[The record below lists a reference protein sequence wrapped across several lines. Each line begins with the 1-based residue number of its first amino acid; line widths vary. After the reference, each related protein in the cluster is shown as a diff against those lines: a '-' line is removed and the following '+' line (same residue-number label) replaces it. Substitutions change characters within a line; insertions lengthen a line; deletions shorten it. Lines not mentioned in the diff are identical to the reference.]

1 MAPTSETSRSAQI
14 SRVPYL
20 PGLDGLRALAVM
32 AVIIYHANSSWL
44 PGGYLGV
51 EVFFVI
57 SGYLITLLLVAE
69 SERTGAIEL
78 RQFWARRARRLLPAL
93 FTMLVLLI
101 FWTAFFE
108 RDALGK
114 LRGDVVAG
122 VVYGSNWFQV
132 WTGAGYT
139 AVNDFA
145 PLRHLWSLAVEEQFY
160 LLWPLVM
167 LFVLR
172 RGRDRLPRVA
182 MWFAGTAVAI
192 GVAMA
197 ALMPTSRIGQDCAS
211 TPGAYWEIGSR
222 CISKVDALYLSTPTR
237 AMGLLL
243 GAALALVWRPY
254 ALLRGP
260 MKHKGPTLDPV
271 AIIGVG
277 IVALLTWKVHIVHML
292 GEKGLHA
299 DPWLFR
305 GGLFLV
311 GIGTLMAIA
320 AVAHKKAFAGRV
332 LGNPV
337 LRVIGERS
345 YGLYLFHWPVFQ
357 CLRHETGIAL
367 KLHEFVGAMIVTV
380 AITEVSYRYIE
391 LPIRERRLRESM
403 GALLRSGPGAL
414 RRRGSFGVIVSAA
427 VLLPVFA
434 GVSLVSADLK
444 QNEVQASLDKGEQ
457 AVTDVLEDLTSTTTP
472 TEDTQ
477 PSNSMSPVTTSAP
490 PHYDV
495 FAIGDSVM
503 KGAAPSL
510 ADLGIVVD
518 AQQDRQARM
527 GAEIFMQLKNLGVTI
542 DVAVVHLGTN
552 GPVSQETFD
561 LLMDAT
567 SEIPKV
573 IVLTLTANR
582 DWTAGNN
589 EKIRAL
595 PNGHPNVIVLD
606 WQLVS
611 ELCTGECFTADHI
624 HLDRD
629 GMRFYAAEIWK
640 SMGRELPAD
649 W

>member
-1 MAPTSETSRSAQI
+1 MSSTSETSRSSQI

-20 PGLDGLRALAVM
+20 PGLDGLRALAVI
-32 AVIIYHANSSWL
+32 AVVIYHANSDWL

-51 EVFFVI
+51 EVFFVV

-69 SERTGAIEL
+69 SERSGAIEL

-93 FTMLVLLI
+93 FTMMVLLI
-101 FWTAFFE
+101 FWTSFFE

-122 VVYGSNWFQV
+122 VVYGSNWFQI
-132 WTGAGYT
+132 WTGASYT

-160 LLWPLVM
+160 LVWPLVM

-172 RGRDRLPRVA
+172 RGHDRLPKVA
-182 MWFAGTAVAI
+182 MWMVGIAAGIALV
-192 GVAMA
+192 MA
-197 ALMPTSRIGQDCAS
+197 LLMPTARIGLDCAS
-211 TPGAYWEIGSR
+211 TPDAYWKIGGR
-222 CISKVDALYLSTPTR
+222 CINGVDALYLSTPTR
-237 AMGLLL
+237 AIGLLL

-260 MKHKGPTLDPV
+260 MKHKGPILDPV

-277 IVALLTWKVHIVHML
+277 IVGLLVWKVHIVRML
-292 GEKGLHA
+292 GEDGLHA
-299 DPWLFR
+299 DAWLFR

-311 GIGTLMAIA
+311 GIGSLMLIA
-320 AVAHKKAFAGRV
+320 AVTHKKAYAGRV

-337 LRVIGERS
+337 LRAIGERS
-345 YGLYLFHWPVFQ
+345 YGLYLYHWPVFQ

-367 KLHEFVGAMIVTV
+367 KPHEFVAAMIVTV
-380 AITEVSYRYIE
+380 IITEVSYRYIE
-391 LPIRERRLRESM
+391 LPIRERRLRESL

-414 RRRGSFGVIVSAA
+414 RRRGSFGVIVSAS
-427 VLLPVFA
+427 VLLPLFA
-434 GVSLVSADLK
+434 GVSLVTADLK
-444 QNEVQASLDKGEQ
+444 QNAVQTSLNAAEGS
-457 AVTDVLEDLTSTTTP
+457 VTNVVESLTATTP
-472 TEDTQ
+472 PPDTQ
-477 PSNSMSPVTTSAP
+477 AMGSIAPVTTVAP
-490 PHYDV
+490 PRYDV

-510 ADLGIVVD
+510 VDLGIVVD

-527 GAEIFMQLKNLGVTI
+527 GAEIFQQLQDLGVTI

-561 LLMDAT
+561 FLMEGT
-567 SEIPKV
+567 SGIPKV

-582 DWTAGNN
+582 DWTASNN
-589 EKIRAL
+589 AKIRAL
-595 PNGHPNVIVLD
+595 PDTHPNVTVLD

-611 ELCTGECFTADHI
+611 ELCTGDCFAADRI
-624 HLDRD
+624 HLGRA

-640 SMGRELPAD
+640 AMGRELPSD

>member
-20 PGLDGLRALAVM
+20 PGLDGLRALAVI
-32 AVIIYHANSSWL
+32 AVIIYHANPAWL

-69 SERTGAIEL
+69 SERSGAIEL
-78 RQFWARRARRLLPAL
+78 RQFWVRRARRLLPAL

-114 LRGDVVAG
+114 LRGDVLAG

-160 LLWPLVM
+160 LVWPLVM
-167 LFVLR
+167 LLVLR
-172 RGRDRLPRVA
+172 RGHDRLPRVA
-182 MWFAGTAVAI
+182 MWFVGIAAVIAA
-192 GVAMA
+192 VMA
-197 ALMPTSRIGQDCAS
+197 ALMPTSPIGADCAA
-211 TPGAYWEIGSR
+211 TPGAYWEIAGRCVSR
-222 CISKVDALYLSTPTR
+222 VDALYLSTPTR

-243 GAALALVWRPY
+243 GSALALVWRPY

-260 MKHKGPTLDPV
+260 MKSKGPLLDPV
-271 AIIGVG
+271 AIIGLG
-277 IVALLTWKVHIVHML
+277 IVGVLSWKVHIVYSAVDVGDL
-292 GEKGLHA
+292 A

-305 GGLFLV
+305 GGLFLTGV
-311 GIGTLMAIA
+311 GSLMVIA
-320 AVAHKKAFAGRV
+320 AVAHKRALAGRV

-337 LRVIGERS
+337 FRVIGERS

-357 CLRHETGIAL
+357 ALRHETGIAL
-367 KLHEFVGAMIVTV
+367 KPHEFVGAMLVTI
-380 AITEVSYRYIE
+380 AITEFSYRYIE

-403 GALLRSGPGAL
+403 GALLRGGPGAL
-414 RRRGSFGVIVSAA
+414 RRRGSFGAIVSASV
-427 VLLPVFA
+427 VLPLFA
-434 GVSLVSADLK
+434 GVSLMTADLK
-444 QNEVQASLDKGEQ
+444 QNDVQASLDQ
-457 AVTDVLEDLTSTTTP
+457 AEGSVTDVLADLETTTSSPDSQP
-472 TEDTQ
+472 TG
-477 PSNSMSPVTTSAP
+477 SIAPVTTAAP
-490 PHYDV
+490 PRYDV

-510 ADLGIVVD
+510 AELGIVVD

-527 GAEIFMQLKNLGVTI
+527 GAEIFQQLEDLGVTVN
-542 DVAVVHLGTN
+542 VAVVHLGTN

-561 LLMDAT
+561 FLMEAT

-582 DWTAGNN
+582 DWTAANN
-589 EKIRAL
+589 AKIRAL
-595 PNGHPNVIVLD
+595 TDTHPNVTVLD

-611 ELCTGECFTADHI
+611 ELCTGECFAADRI

-640 SMGRELPAD
+640 AMGRELPSD

>member
-20 PGLDGLRALAVM
+20 PGLDGLRALAVL
-32 AVIIYHANSSWL
+32 AVIVYHANSSWL

-93 FTMLVLLI
+93 FTMFVLLVL
-101 FWTAFFE
+101 WTAFFE

-160 LLWPLVM
+160 LVWPVVM

-182 MWFAGTAVAI
+182 MWFAGIAVLI

-197 ALMPTSRIGQDCAS
+197 ALMPTSRIGQNCAT
-211 TPGAYWEIGSR
+211 TPGAYWEIGGR
-222 CISKVDALYLSTPTR
+222 CVSKVDALYLSTPTR

-260 MKHKGPTLDPV
+260 MKHKGPMLDPV

-277 IVALLTWKVHIVHML
+277 IVALLAWKVHIVRMV
-292 GEKGLHA
+292 GEQGLLA

-311 GIGTLMAIA
+311 GVGTLMAIA

-357 CLRHETGIAL
+357 CLRHETGIPL
-367 KLHEFVGAMIVTV
+367 RPHEFVGAMAVTIV
-380 AITEVSYRYIE
+380 ITELSYRYIE
-391 LPIRERRLRESM
+391 LPIRERRMRESL

-414 RRRGSFGVIVSAA
+414 GRRGSFAAITSAA

-434 GVSLVSADLK
+434 GVSLMTADLK
-444 QNEVQASLDKGEQ
+444 QNEVQASLDEAEGS
-457 AVTDVLEDLTSTTTP
+457 VTNVLEDLNSTSVP
-472 TEDTQ
+472 SNTE
-477 PSNSMSPVTTSAP
+477 PSNSMVPVTTAAP

-510 ADLGIVVD
+510 AELGMVVD
-518 AQQDRQARM
+518 AQQDRQAVM
-527 GAEIFMQLKNLGVTI
+527 GAEIFAQLKNLGATM

-567 SEIPKV
+567 SNVPKV
-573 IVLTLTANR
+573 IILTLTANR

-595 PNGHPNVIVLD
+595 PATHPNVTVLD

-640 SMGRELPAD
+640 AMGRELPSD

>member
-20 PGLDGLRALAVM
+20 PGLDGLRALAVV
-32 AVIIYHANSSWL
+32 AVIVYHANPAWL

-69 SERTGAIEL
+69 SERTGAIGL
-78 RQFWARRARRLLPAL
+78 RDFWVRRARRLLPAL

-122 VVYGSNWFQV
+122 VLYGSNWFQI

-167 LFVLR
+167 LVVLR
-172 RGRDRLPRVA
+172 RGHDRLPRVA
-182 MWFAGTAVAI
+182 MWFT
-192 GVAMA
+192 GVAAAIALAMA
-197 ALMPTSRIGQDCAS
+197 VLMPTSRIGQDCVA
-211 TPGAYWEIGSR
+211 TPGAYWEIAGRCVSR
-222 CISKVDALYLSTPTR
+222 VDALYLSTPTR
-237 AMGLLL
+237 AIGLLL

-260 MKHKGPTLDPV
+260 MKHKGPMLDPV
-271 AIIGVG
+271 AIIGLG
-277 IVALLTWKVHIVHML
+277 IVGLLAWKVHIVHL
-292 GEKGLHA
+292 VGEDGLHA

-311 GIGTLMAIA
+311 GVGSLMVIA

-337 LRVIGERS
+337 FRVVGERS

-357 CLRHETGIAL
+357 ALRHETGIAL
-367 KLHEFVGAMIVTV
+367 KVHEFVAAMIVTI
-380 AITEVSYRYIE
+380 AITEFSYRYIE

-403 GALLRSGPGAL
+403 GALLRGGPGAL
-414 RRRGSFGVIVSAA
+414 RRRGSFGVIVSAS

-434 GVSLVSADLK
+434 GVSLMTADLK
-444 QNEVQASLDKGEQ
+444 QNEVQSSLNEAEGS
-457 AVTDVLEDLTSTTTP
+457 VTDVLGNLTSTTTP
-472 TEDTQ
+472 SAGTQ
-477 PSNSMSPVTTSAP
+477 PSGSIAPVTTTAP
-490 PHYDV
+490 PRYDV

-527 GAEIFMQLKNLGVTI
+527 GAEIFQQLEDLGVTI

-561 LLMDAT
+561 FLMEAT

-582 DWTAGNN
+582 DWTAANN
-589 EKIRAL
+589 AKIRAL
-595 PNGHPNVIVLD
+595 PETHPNVIVLD

-611 ELCTGECFTADHI
+611 ELCTGECFTADRI

-640 SMGRELPAD
+640 AMGRELPSD